1 MRLESGGRSSL
12 GSGDFPLQAT
22 ANALRRAVWRRC
34 SRKNAWTDRS
44 PATLLCQ
51 RNQRARRSIPVRNC
65 VWTMDGSH
73 PATEYSLSRRKR
85 ARPLMV
91 GRLPRGPVRTASAR
105 GMRLFLWIG
114 FGGLLTLLSFVAIS
128 ALSVVSRVEVENDRI
143 RNDYL
148 QRARVLEQLRSDIY
162 LSGTYVRDFLLENE
176 NQQAESYRNDFSRAR
191 RRIEQAIGR
200 YRAILRPEESGV
212 FEALTKEISAYFGTL
227 EPALE
232 WNAEQRRV
240 RGRAFMREEVLP
252 RRTIMIN
259 IAGRVGEV
267 NQRQLEAG
275 NVLISRLFEAFR
287 ARLIVLCVLTLLVG
301 LMLAAFS
308 MQRIFKLE
316 QEARQRYREAEQARQ
331 EAQRLSTKL
340 VDAQEEERRRIS
352 RELHDEIGQA
362 LSALLLGIGNLNK
375 AVPVNAEPSIRE
387 QIGVIRKIAER
398 CVSLVRNMSLLLRPS
413 MLDDL
418 GLVPALEWQARETS
432 RSSGMRMSVAADTV
446 PENLPDEYK
455 TSIYRIVQE
464 GLYNAVRHAGA
475 GNVRIQ
481 LQYTPHHLSLS
492 IQDDGRGFPPKNRGL
507 GLLGIEER
515 VRRLGGTFSI
525 DSEEGTGTLLFINLP
540 NPDQPR

>member
-1 MRLESGGRSSL
+1 MG
-12 GSGDFPLQAT
+12 
-22 ANALRRAVWRRC
+22 
-34 SRKNAWTDRS
+34 
-44 PATLLCQ
+44 
-51 RNQRARRSIPVRNC
+51 
-65 VWTMDGSH
+65 
-73 PATEYSLSRRKR
+73 
-85 ARPLMV
+85 
-91 GRLPRGPVRTASAR
+91 
-105 GMRLFLWIG
+105 LFLWIG
-114 FGGLLTLLSFVAIS
+114 FGGLLALLSFVALS
-128 ALSVVSRVEVENDRI
+128 ALSVVNRVEVQNDKI
-143 RNDYL
+143 RSEYL

-176 NQQAESYRNDFSRAR
+176 DHEAETYRNDFFRTR
-191 RRIEQAIGR
+191 KRIEEAIGK

-212 FEALTKEISAYFGTL
+212 FDALTKGIAAYFTAL

-232 WNAEQRRV
+232 WNAEQRRT
-240 RGRAFMREEVLP
+240 RGRTFMREEVLP
-252 RRTIMIN
+252 RRATMIN

-275 NVLISRLFEAFR
+275 NILISRLFEAFR
-287 ARLIVLCVLTLLVG
+287 ARLIVLCFLTLLVG

-316 QEARQRYREAEQARQ
+316 KETQERYREVEQARQ

-375 AVPVNAEPSIRE
+375 AVPANTEPAIRE
-387 QIGVIRKIAER
+387 QIGLIRNIAER
-398 CVSLVRNMSLLLRPS
+398 CVSVVRNMSLLLRPS

-432 RSSGMRMSVAADTV
+432 RSSGMRVSIAADRF
-446 PENLPDEYK
+446 PEDLPDEYK

-464 GLYNAVRHAGA
+464 ALYNSVRHAHA
-475 GNVRIQ
+475 ENVRIQ
-481 LQYTPHHLSLS
+481 LQYTPDHLSLS
-492 IQDDGRGFPPKNRGL
+492 IQDDGRGFPPRNRGL

-525 DSEEGTGTLLFINLP
+525 DSEEGTGTLLFIDLP
-540 NPDQPR
+540 RPDQPA

>member
-1 MRLESGGRSSL
+1 
-12 GSGDFPLQAT
+12 
-22 ANALRRAVWRRC
+22 
-34 SRKNAWTDRS
+34 
-44 PATLLCQ
+44 
-51 RNQRARRSIPVRNC
+51 
-65 VWTMDGSH
+65 
-73 PATEYSLSRRKR
+73 
-85 ARPLMV
+85 
-91 GRLPRGPVRTASAR
+91 
-105 GMRLFLWIG
+105 MRLFLWIG
-114 FGGLLTLLSFVAIS
+114 FGGLLGLLGFVAIS
-128 ALSVVSRVEVENDRI
+128 ALSVVSRVGVENDRI
-143 RNDYL
+143 RSDYL

-176 NQQAESYRNDFSRAR
+176 DQSAESYRNDFSRAR

-227 EPALE
+227 EPALG

-252 RRTIMIN
+252 RRTTMIN

-275 NVLISRLFEAFR
+275 NVLIDRLFRAFR
-287 ARLIVLCVLTLLVG
+287 ARLIFLCVLTLLVG

-316 QEARQRYREAEQARQ
+316 QEARERYREAEQARQ

-375 AVPVNAEPSIRE
+375 AVPVNSEPAIRE
-387 QIGVIRKIAER
+387 QIGVIRSIAER

-432 RSSGMRMSVAADTV
+432 RSSGMRVSVVAETV

-464 GLYNAVRHAGA
+464 GLYNSVRHAHA
-475 GNVRIQ
+475 ENVRIQ
-481 LQYTPHHLSLS
+481 LQYTPEHLSLS

-525 DSEEGTGTLLFINLP
+525 DSEEGSGTLLFINLP
-540 NPDQPR
+540 NAGLPN